1 MNRNQKNIPR
11 VFCEGGA
18 SHPLALIVVSP
29 WSAWPM
35 VLFTASV
42 VPVVPMVVVVLA
54 VTISS
59 YSGGCGSRGHPHP
72 VHVLVVPVLPITIV
86 SFLVPSHHPL
96 CEQGL
101 AAVVVDDGA
110 WVVVFL

>member
-18 SHPLALIVVSP
+18 SHPLALVFASP
-29 WSAWPM
+29 WSAWP
-35 VLFTASV
+35 VALFAAPV
-42 VPVVPMVVVVLA
+42 VPVVPMVVVVLV
-54 VTISS
+54 VTVGS
-59 YSGGCGSRGHPHP
+59 YSGGCGGRGRPHP
-72 VHVLVVPVLPITIV
+72 IRVLVVPVLPIMIV
-86 SFLVPSHHPL
+86 LFLVPSHHPPY
-96 CEQGL
+96 EQGL